1 MDKNARFSFL
11 LVLLVIVL
19 AAVSGQDSPTRTT
32 SSGEI
37 AGFTSVAEGR
47 TVEHYLGIPYAA
59 PPTGDLRFTPPQP
72 VQSWEGVRNASVFGN
87 ECVQTSDTL
96 SGSGMSEDC
105 LFLNVWV
112 PRQGQEG
119 PGLSVLMYIHGGAFQ
134 AYSGNKENVD
144 VLAAVGDII
153 VVTLNYRL
161 NVFGFLSTGDRSSP
175 GNYGLMDQR
184 AAIVWV
190 KDNIANFGGDP
201 DSITIYGLSAGSI
214 GVSHQMLSPKNNGL
228 FSRVICESGASTG
241 PGAINYRPLE
251 AVRNLCKA
259 MNCTSDDPTGMV
271 AELRAAEATE
281 LTYVAATF
289 TGLPPLR
296 YWTPVI
302 DGDFIPEEP
311 LDVLE
316 SGSVENRDLLL
327 GSNNDEGGF
336 LYAESDFLA
345 VDNAQEAKRLIEAKF
360 ATGFVTEDVLEA
372 VTYDYDMWDEEDAA
386 LVRRSVADLYGD
398 FTYVANTV
406 QTANVYS
413 KRNYTTYMYQFA
425 HRLSYSSYPQGVG
438 ASHATNHQFIFPYSS
453 FLERATDNEMNLM
466 RTMMKLWSNFA
477 KTGNPN
483 SPADTSLS
491 VEWPKYLP
499 STKQYLRLTAN
510 MSPDS
515 VQTNLRPKQAFFWT
529 KTAPSLDGRTCKC
542 QTCSPDATSGAMA
555 FVGKTLMACV
565 IACVLSYVYNYF
577 PSADH

>member
-11 LVLLVIVL
+11 LVLLVVL

-37 AGFTSVAEGR
+37 VGFTSVAEGR

-59 PPTGDLRFTPPQP
+59 PPTGSLRFTPPRP
-72 VQSWEGVRNASVFGN
+72 VQPWEGVRNASVFGS
-87 ECVQTSDTL
+87 ECVQTEP
-96 SGSGMSEDC
+96 GGAMSEDC

-112 PRQGQEG
+112 PRQGG
-119 PGLSVLMYIHGGAFQ
+119 SAMSVMIYIHGGAFQ
-134 AYSGNKENVD
+134 SGSGNKENVD
-144 VLAAVGDII
+144 LLAAVGDVI

-201 DSITIYGLSAGSI
+201 DSITLYGLSAGSI
-214 GVSHQMLSPKNNGL
+214 AVSHQMLSPKNNGL

-251 AVRNLCKA
+251 AVKNLCKA
-259 MNCTSDDPTGMV
+259 MNCTSDDPAGMV
-271 AELRAAEATE
+271 AELRAADATV
-281 LTYVAATF
+281 LTNVAATF

-296 YWTPVI
+296 HWAPVI

-311 LDVLE
+311 LDILE
-316 SGSVENRDLLL
+316 SGSVENRDMLL

-336 LYAESDFLA
+336 IYEDQRFLA
-345 VDNAQEAKRLIEAKF
+345 VNNVQMAKMLIQ
-360 ATGFVTEDVLEA
+360 ATFSSFVTEDVLEA
-372 VTYDYDMWDEEDAA
+372 LTYDYDMWDEEDAA
-386 LVRRSVADLYGD
+386 LVRRSVADFYGD

-438 ASHATNHQFIFPYSS
+438 ASHGTNHQFVFPYQS
-453 FLERATDNEMNLM
+453 FLDRATDDEMNLM